1 MDPATIAA
9 GVAAVA
15 ALATLIFGR
24 LDGRFKEIKTEIG
37 AVEGRLKE
45 EVGAVEGRLRE
56 EIGAVE
62 GRLREEIGAVE
73 NRLVTRIDRVGER
86 IDRGDDR
93 LEQQIA
99 EVRRPLMW
107 QTGDAPR
114 RRPEASEVGSP

>member
-9 GVAAVA
+9 GVAALA
-15 ALATLIFGR
+15 SLATLIFGR
-24 LDGRFKEIKTEIG
+24 LDGRFKEIKTELG
-37 AVEGRLKE
+37 AF
-45 EVGAVEGRLRE
+45 EGRLRE
-56 EIGAVE
+56 ELGAF
-62 GRLREEIGAVE
+62 E
-73 NRLVTRIDRVGER
+73 NRLITRIDRVGER

-114 RRPEASEVGSP
+114 RRPEASEAGAP

>member
-9 GVAAVA
+9 GVAALA
-15 ALATLIFGR
+15 ALASLIFGR
-24 LDGRFKEIKTEIG
+24 LDGRFKEIKTEI
-37 AVEGRLKE
+37 
-45 EVGAVEGRLRE
+45 GAVEGRLRE

-73 NRLVTRIDRVGER
+73 NRLITRIDRVGER

-114 RRPEASEVGSP
+114 RRPEASEVGAP

>member
-9 GVAAVA
+9 GVAALA
-15 ALATLIFGR
+15 ALASLIFGR

-37 AVEGRLKE
+37 AVEGRL
-45 EVGAVEGRLRE
+45 
-56 EIGAVE
+56 
-62 GRLREEIGAVE
+62 REEIGAVE
-73 NRLVTRIDRVGER
+73 NRLITRIDRVGER